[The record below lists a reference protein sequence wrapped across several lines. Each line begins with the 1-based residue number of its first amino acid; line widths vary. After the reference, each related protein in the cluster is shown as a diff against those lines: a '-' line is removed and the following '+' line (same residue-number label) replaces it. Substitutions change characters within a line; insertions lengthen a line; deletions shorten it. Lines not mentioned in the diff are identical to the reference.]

1 MQTFSVQWTSRSD
14 LPHLDVGGTA
24 FGQDYIPVVR
34 QLIGRVN
41 RAFEFCAGPG
51 FIGFSLLAHGLCRS
65 LCLSD
70 TNPEAVAVARETIKR
85 NGLENKVSVYESDAL
100 DQIPPSEKWD
110 LVVSNLPHFA
120 DQFAGSIRRF
130 DPSWSIHRKF
140 YASLKPHMNPGC
152 TVLVQENY
160 EGSNESDF
168 TDMIRAG
175 GLRYDGSFMYADPQR
190 RKCLDTHYFMLS
202 KRAEDPP
209 AVIWPSREIIH
220 GATSIVA
227 APLSENDTPTIKIS
241 ADRRYRFLFENDMR
255 RDVNLLVFRRR
266 LGLQR
271 FLRSFGTIP
280 SGAHLSFAFHCYAG
294 RYAFR
299 DASTGKTMLR
309 VTGRS
314 APRWR
319 RCSEP

>member
-1 MQTFSVQWTSRSD
+1 MQTFYSSVQWTSRSH
-14 LPHLDVGGTA
+14 LRHLDVGGAA

-34 QLIGRVN
+34 QLIGRAG

-65 LCLSD
+65 HCLSD

-85 NGLENKVSVYESDAL
+85 NGLENRVSVYESDAL

-190 RKCLDTHYFMLS
+190 RKMPRYPLFHVVETSRGPARGHLALSRHHPRRNLD
-202 KRAEDPP
+202 
-209 AVIWPSREIIH
+209 
-220 GATSIVA
+220 
-227 APLSENDTPTIKIS
+227 
-241 ADRRYRFLFENDMR
+241 
-255 RDVNLLVFRRR
+255 
-266 LGLQR
+266 
-271 FLRSFGTIP
+271 
-280 SGAHLSFAFHCYAG
+280 
-294 RYAFR
+294 
-299 DASTGKTMLR
+299 
-309 VTGRS
+309 
-314 APRWR
+314 
-319 RCSEP
+319 RCSAALRKRYPDNQGQR